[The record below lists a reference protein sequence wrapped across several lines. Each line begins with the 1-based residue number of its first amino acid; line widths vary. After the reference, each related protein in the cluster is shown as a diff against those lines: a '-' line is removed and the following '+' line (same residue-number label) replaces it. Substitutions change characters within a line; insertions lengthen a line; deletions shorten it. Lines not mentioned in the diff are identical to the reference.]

1 MSIRWRFAL
10 LLVAG
15 AILASVVAASA
26 AVFTTNR
33 ILIREVDDF
42 LRTRTQLVLEIR
54 VGQIVDEADGKT
66 PVVLSSIDDLA
77 AGRRFLAQASAR
89 DVVVQWNDVDGELL
103 IAFAETLVLPAV
115 DPPAEGRRRLDTI
128 TLADTTFR
136 RSVVVGRHGG
146 VIQVARDITAEQSII
161 RTLRARI
168 IAVGIVIAAVVGA
181 GGWLAAKRVVK
192 PIEQLTDAAEE
203 VARTPELLRPIDAT
217 GAGEVGRLA
226 GSFNT
231 MLAALSESRDQQ
243 RRLVQDASHEL
254 RTPLTSLRTNI
265 EVLLRGAELPDEEKG
280 RLLEDID
287 LELKELTTLVT
298 EVVGLATDTSLD
310 REEQATVGLRLVV
323 DEVVERAR
331 RRIEHPIEVH
341 GSGPEISIQR
351 ADVERAIGNLIEN
364 ASKWSDPSTAIKVT
378 VAGGSVSVR
387 DHGAGIAEADL
398 PYVFDRFFRADEAR
412 SKPGSGLGL
421 SIVRQ
426 VVERHGGT
434 VNATNAPDGGAIV
447 GFEIP
452 L

>member
-54 VGQIVDEADGKT
+54 IGQIVDEAEGQT
-66 PVVLSSIDDLA
+66 PVVLSSIDDL
-77 AGRRFLAQASAR
+77 GPSRRFLAQVLAP
-89 DVVVQWNDVDGELL
+89 DVVVQWNDVGGELL
-103 IAFAETLVLPAV
+103 VAFGEKTVLPAAN
-115 DPPAEGRRRLDTI
+115 PPPEGRRRLDTI
-128 TLADTTFR
+128 TLADTTYR

-146 VIQVARDITAEQSII
+146 LVQVARDITAEQSIVS
-161 RTLRARI
+161 RLRARI

-181 GGWLAAKRVVK
+181 GGWLAAKRMVK
-192 PIEQLTDAAEE
+192 PIEQLTEAAEE
-203 VARTPELLRPIDAT
+203 VARTPELLKPIDAT
-217 GAGEVGRLA
+217 GAAEVGRLA
-226 GSFNT
+226 KSFNT

-265 EVLLRGAELPDEEKG
+265 EVLQRGAQLPEDEKE

-287 LELKELTTLVT
+287 LELKELTNLVT

-310 REEQATVGLRLVV
+310 REERVTVGLRLIV
-323 DEVVERAR
+323 DGVVERAR
-331 RRIEHPIEVH
+331 RRIEQPIQVH
-341 GSGPEISIQR
+341 GSGPELSIQR

-364 ASKWSDPSTAIKVT
+364 ASKWSDPSTPIEVT

-387 DHGAGIAEADL
+387 DHGSGIAEDDI
-398 PYVFDRFFRADEAR
+398 PFVFDRFFRADQAR